1 MEKRKDNKG
10 RILKKG
16 ESQRKDG
23 KYMFRWTDLSKK
35 RKCIYSDSLNE
46 LREQEKKI
54 QQEQLLG
61 ISRNNNTLNQQ
72 IEMYLASKVELRN
85 STIQNYSAYF
95 DRTIKNSFLGNMR
108 VTDIKKSHIL
118 TFYSDCSV
126 RLQYSNGTIA
136 ILQKIIHPALE
147 LAVDDDVIRKNPSN
161 GCLKNYPTEQEVKY
175 ALTFDEEN
183 ELLERLSLCGR
194 SAMYKPLICVLLYT
208 GMRIGEAI
216 GLTWDDIDMKNRTI
230 NVNHQ
235 LMYRTKDG
243 KTQVYC
249 ENSAK
254 TISGNRIIPMS
265 EKAYEYIVKQ
275 KKFWMSCKK
284 DIMYSVDGFS
294 NFVFISHTTGRPI
307 MANSVR
313 RMLRRIVNMNKERS
327 VQLPA
332 ISPHILRHT
341 MCTRLA
347 EAGVDLK
354 TIQYI
359 MGHTD
364 VRTTMRV
371 YNHVNQ
377 DRINIELKKINDL
390 HQIYT
395 KTS

>member
-1 MEKRKDNKG
+1 
-10 RILKKG
+10 
-16 ESQRKDG
+16 
-23 KYMFRWTDLSKK
+23 
-35 RKCIYSDSLNE
+35 
-46 LREQEKKI
+46 
-54 QQEQLLG
+54 
-61 ISRNNNTLNQQ
+61 
-72 IEMYLASKVELRN
+72 
-85 STIQNYSAYF
+85 
-95 DRTIKNSFLGNMR
+95 
-108 VTDIKKSHIL
+108 
-118 TFYSDCSV
+118 
-126 RLQYSNGTIA
+126 
-136 ILQKIIHPALE
+136 
-147 LAVDDDVIRKNPSN
+147 
-161 GCLKNYPTEQEVKY
+161 
-175 ALTFDEEN
+175 
-183 ELLERLSLCGR
+183 
-194 SAMYKPLICVLLYT
+194 
-208 GMRIGEAI
+208 
-216 GLTWDDIDMKNRTI
+216 
-230 NVNHQ
+230 
-235 LMYRTKDG
+235 
-243 KTQVYC
+243 
-249 ENSAK
+249 
-254 TISGNRIIPMS
+254 
-265 EKAYEYIVKQ
+265 
-275 KKFWMSCKK
+275 MSCKK
-284 DIMYSVDGFS
+284 DIMYGVDGFS